1 MNRSSQP
8 NNNTSWLDLKLS
20 LAHGSL
26 AAQDGVD
33 QRLHL
38 RKIDDCPPAE
48 KDSGIV
54 SKIELTC
61 RI

>member
-54 SKIELTC
+54 SKI
-61 RI
+61 